1 MAAFWGFIINAGE
14 SKEIEIPEESFV
26 TISQAALTKAKTGQ
40 SVEFFCE
47 VDDEK
52 FLICTLSAGRV
63 DQQPLNLSF
72 PFDQKI
78 KLTVSGEAGEV
89 HLTGSI
95 QPLMSESDDEN
106 GFQEMEDSE
115 VEDMIKK
122 KEKNKGRVVELDN
135 EGEEEKKNEE
145 NEESEEENEENEE
158 ENQENEEN
166 EESGEEKKTVKKRT
180 AEQDQKAQKKAKI
193 EKMNQQKPQQQK
205 QQNKQQPKQQKKQQ
219 QQQKGS
225 QHTCSDCSKSFQS
238 AQSLQQHRQSKHK
251 A

>member
-145 NEESEEENEENEE
+145 NEESEEEN
-158 ENQENEEN
+158 QENEEN